1 MLKRYIKKLCR
12 YARDADVDLWSLDEC
27 HFQQHG
33 TRCVMWVP
41 PEETDPIL
49 LHAPTRKSV
58 ALFGAV
64 NLHYGQ
70 LISQFHS
77 AFDGIT
83 FEVFLQTLLRHRR
96 HGRRLIVALDNASY
110 HHAQSLAPLLKK
122 HRKVLKLF
130 FLPPYSP
137 DLNPIE
143 RVWKLTRRLCTH
155 NQYFPQL
162 QDLIAAISNQMKLW
176 YKPNITLVKL
186 CGII

>member
-1 MLKRYIKKLCR
+1 
-12 YARDADVDLWSLDEC
+12 
-27 HFQQHG
+27 
-33 TRCVMWVP
+33 MWVP

-64 NLHYGQ
+64 NLHFGQ
-70 LISQFHS
+70 LVTQFHS
-77 AFDGIT
+77 VFDGIT

-96 HGRRLIVALDNASY
+96 HGRRLIVTLDNAPY
-110 HHAQSLAPLLKK
+110 HHGRSLAPFLEK
-122 HRKVLKLF
+122 HRKVLRLF

-155 NQYFPQL
+155 NQYFPEL
-162 QDLIAAISNQMKLW
+162 HDLVTAVSNQMKLW
-176 YKPNITLVKL
+176 YKPNSTLVKL

>member
-1 MLKRYIKKLCR
+1 M
-12 YARDADVDLWSLDEC
+12 WSLDEC

-41 PEETDPIL
+41 PEDTDPIL

-64 NLHYGQ
+64 NLRLGQ
-70 LISQFHS
+70 LVTQFHS
-77 AFDGIT
+77 AFDGVT
-83 FEVFLQTLLRHRR
+83 FQIFLETLIRHRR
-96 HGRRLIVALDNASY
+96 SGKRLLVTLDNASY
-110 HHAQSLAPLLKK
+110 HHAKSLAHFLKTYQ
-122 HRKVLKLF
+122 HVLKLL

-143 RVWKLTRRLCTH
+143 RVWKLTRRVCTH
-155 NQYFPQL
+155 NQYFPQF
-162 QDLIAAISNQMKLW
+162 QDLVDAVANQMKLW
-176 YKPNITLVKL
+176 SKPNRPLAKL